1 MKTNNAQAF
10 RFIPFR
16 VSDIITMCLHDTT
29 LNDKAEGFQQF
40 CKLLAHVFHYE
51 FKSELDALKEAYA
64 GLDPDADTRMVFPAG
79 DDSTGKFV
87 ALLKS
92 TLEKANYEAITEEEL
107 NQAMTKSSLFDLRL
121 HVDFNDFSE
130 VLLFCRG
137 QSPRQETIRRWFG
150 LSSKTVEFVNYDR
163 VVVYIRFKASYVAEK
178 GGLAQTKAGASMLK
192 LFQNVPRADLE
203 MLFPNTQLRM
213 RTQDKLLI
221 GVPALVSG
229 GIVLSTKVG
238 ATLLL
243 MASMLGFWF
252 GLRQHPVELNTANLT
267 VLFAGLGALGAYLWK
282 QFSNFKNRKL
292 RFMQQLTQ
300 NLYFKNLDNN
310 AGVIFRLLND
320 AEEEECK
327 EAILAYYF
335 LLVSAEPL
343 NRQQLDKRI
352 EQWLADQW
360 DCIIDFEIDDALD
373 KLVRL
378 GLVKQS
384 LAKQSLAKQGVVD
397 HRQHEYTALP
407 LQQAMSELDQRW
419 DAYFSN

>member
-1 MKTNNAQAF
+1 MKNTNAPAF

-16 VSDIITMCLHDTT
+16 VADIIEMCLKEKT
-29 LNDKAEGFQQF
+29 LPDDQKNFRPF
-40 CKLLAHVFHYE
+40 FILLTHVFHYE
-51 FKSELDALKEAYA
+51 FKNTMDSLKDAYSAM
-64 GLDPDADTRMVFPAG
+64 DPDTDTRIAFPSG
-79 DDSTGKFV
+79 KDSTGKFV
-87 ALLKS
+87 ALLKN

-107 NQAMTKSSLFDLRL
+107 NQAMTKASLFDLRL
-121 HVDFNDFSE
+121 HVDFDEFSE

-137 QSPRQETIRRWFG
+137 QSLQQQAISRWFG
-150 LSSKTVEFVNYDR
+150 LSSKTVEFINYDR
-163 VVVYIRFKASYVAEK
+163 VVVYIRLKASPATERADK
-178 GGLAQTKAGASMLK
+178 APARAGASMLK
-192 LFQNVPRADLE
+192 LFQNVPKADLE

-213 RTQDKLLI
+213 RVRDKLLI

-229 GIVLSTKVG
+229 GIVLTTKVG

-252 GLRQHPVELNTANLT
+252 GLRQQPVELNVANLT
-267 VLFAGLGALGAYLWK
+267 ILFGGLGALGAYIWK

-310 AGVIFRLLND
+310 AGVIYRLLND

-335 LLVSAEPL
+335 LLTSKVPL
-343 NRQQLDKRI
+343 DRQQLDYKI
-352 EQWLADQW
+352 EQWLAEKWQ
-360 DCIIDFEIDDALD
+360 CRIDFEIDDALE

-378 GLVKQS
+378 GLVEQ
-384 LAKQSLAKQGVVD
+384 
-397 HRQHEYTALP
+397 RINEYLALP
-407 LQQAMSELDQRW
+407 LEQAIQQLDKRW
-419 DAYFSN
+419 DDYFDFTPAVSR